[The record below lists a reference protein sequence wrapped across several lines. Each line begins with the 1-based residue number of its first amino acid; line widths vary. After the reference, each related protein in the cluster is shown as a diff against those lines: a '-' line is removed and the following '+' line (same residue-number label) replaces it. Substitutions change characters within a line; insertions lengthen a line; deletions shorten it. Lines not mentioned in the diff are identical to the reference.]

1 MKEPVPSRWYRGLPL
16 SGPIHKREVTGSMRD
31 YNTTVVGLDVHKAT
45 IVAAVLRPDEERV
58 SWTTKIENDPGQ
70 VRKLVQ
76 RLQSRGALQ
85 FVYEAGP
92 CGYQVHREL
101 TALGQPCTII
111 APGLTPTK
119 PGDKVKTDR
128 RDAEKLA
135 KLHRAGELTAIRVP
149 TREEEAARDLTRA
162 RETTVADRLRAR
174 HRVLKFLLRQG
185 RVWSGGTP
193 WGTKHLKWLDEQ
205 RFELEFLQQTYEAYL
220 RALSEVNARL
230 ATLNQQ
236 VEDMAQIDS
245 FRVIVRNLRCLRGI
259 DTLTA
264 LTIAA
269 ETHDLRRFVS
279 ARALMGYTGL
289 VSSED
294 SSGETVRRGRITKVG
309 NAHLRRVLVE
319 AAWAYSR
326 GAGTGTKL
334 RARRKDCPADVVAI
348 AQKAQTRLSRKY
360 SRMVGKG
367 KCHQKAVVAVARE
380 LTGFVWA
387 IGQVSSEVKA

>member
-1 MKEPVPSRWYRGLPL
+1 MPL
-16 SGPIHKREVTGSMRD
+16 TGPIHKREVTGSMHD

-58 SWTTKIENDPGQ
+58 SWTTKIANDPEQ

-76 RLQSRGALQ
+76 RLQARGVLQ

-135 KLHRAGELTAIRVP
+135 VLHRARQLTAIRVP

-162 RETTVADRLRAR
+162 RESTVADRLRAR
-174 HRVLKFLLRQG
+174 HRVGKFLLRQG
-185 RVWSGGTP
+185 RVWAEGTT

-205 RFELEFLQQTYEAYL
+205 RFEFDFSQRTYEAYL
-220 RALSEVNARL
+220 RALSEADGRL

-236 VEDMAQIDS
+236 VEDMAQMDAH
-245 FRVIVRNLRCLRGI
+245 RTIVRHLRCLKGI

-269 ETHDLRRFVS
+269 ETHDLKRFVS

-289 VSSED
+289 VSSEE
-294 SSGETVRRGRITKVG
+294 SSGDTVRRGRITKVG

-319 AAWAYSR
+319 AAWTYHR
-326 GAGTGTKL
+326 GAATGTKL
-334 RARRKDCPADVVAI
+334 RERRKGCPAEVVAI
-348 AQKAQTRLSRKY
+348 AQKAQERLSRKY
-360 SRMVGKG
+360 NRMVGKG

-380 LTGFVWA
+380 LAGFVWA
-387 IGQVSSEVKA
+387 IGQISAEVKA